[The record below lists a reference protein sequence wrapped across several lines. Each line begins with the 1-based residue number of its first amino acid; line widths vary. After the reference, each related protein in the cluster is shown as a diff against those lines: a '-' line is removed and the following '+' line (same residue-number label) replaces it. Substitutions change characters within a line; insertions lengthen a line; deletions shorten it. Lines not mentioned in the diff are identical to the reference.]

1 MVHIY
6 TQWLH
11 KLSAQEWNIGSL
23 DFLHPFSTP
32 GFRAEESERRT
43 ISAKSIG
50 MGLVLVLQKIWTQDY
65 FDACQKHKTLGF
77 VFGPNFMI
85 FPKYCITHSPTL
97 GPGMHLPSQFFLW
110 SWMLRVFSRQSIYIC
125 REKKLALS
133 MLCCPDSPR
142 KKKLSMKVFNSSFWY
157 SNHHELGG
165 TLPFSHYEV
174 NLGLFSLGFC
184 ATQQHQRI
192 NHNVLRLL
200 LKNQTCWDVG
210 FY

>member
-1 MVHIY
+1 MHAKS
-6 TQWLH
+6 T
-11 KLSAQEWNIGSL
+11 KLQGLSL
-23 DFLHPFSTP
+23 DQISWFFQNIALHIP
-32 GFRAEESERRT
+32 
-43 ISAKSIG
+43 
-50 MGLVLVLQKIWTQDY
+50 LLLDQV
-65 FDACQKHKTLGF
+65 
-77 VFGPNFMI
+77 
-85 FPKYCITHSPTL
+85 CIYLLS
-97 GPGMHLPSQFFLW
+97 FFLW

>member
-1 MVHIY
+1 
-6 TQWLH
+6 
-11 KLSAQEWNIGSL
+11 
-23 DFLHPFSTP
+23 
-32 GFRAEESERRT
+32 
-43 ISAKSIG
+43 
-50 MGLVLVLQKIWTQDY
+50 
-65 FDACQKHKTLGF
+65 
-77 VFGPNFMI
+77 MI
-85 FPKYCITHSPTL
+85 FPKYCIHHRIYTFPHSWTRYAFTF
-97 GPGMHLPSQFFLW
+97 SVFFVVMNAESFLK
-110 SWMLRVFSRQSIYIC
+110 VEYYIC

-200 LKNQTCWDVG
+200 LKNQTC
-210 FY
+210 